1 MSTIIDVDFQVQWAV
16 PVHVRVGNGGRE
28 RIDGPDAA
36 LSVLRSGWPSN
47 QSPEFCLARERCI
60 KAVTQHD
67 SAELARESFLNAAV
81 EAKVLA

>member
-1 MSTIIDVDFQVQWAV
+1 MFGSET
-16 PVHVRVGNGGRE
+16 GGRE

-60 KAVTQHD
+60 KAVTQHA
-67 SAELARESFLNAAV
+67 SAELARESFLTAAV